1 MWLLITFWRENIS
14 SQKHDKYFMEL
25 NQPTAC
31 GFNISNETVMT
42 FFALCTL
49 KLFFQFFSFF
59 YCINHF
65 TILLLFFIIFNH
77 HRALFVDAK
86 FFLSFRMKH
95 FLFSMSPF
103 SIWIWIIH
111 CRVWNR
117 GILSVIRILTAV
129 RLLPVICILSIIWV
143 LIDVLVVS
151 SSLSLLIRHWA
162 AIPFFFHICLF
173 NNRCDKRNSRH
184 RIFL

>member
-1 MWLLITFWRENIS
+1 MTNIS
-14 SQKHDKYFMEL
+14 WSWI
-25 NQPTAC
+25 NQQDVVSTSAMKQWWLSLHYVLWSC
-31 GFNISNETVMT
+31 
-42 FFALCTL
+42 
-49 KLFFQFFSFF
+49 FFSFS
-59 YCINHF
+59 
-65 TILLLFFIIFNH
+65 
-77 HRALFVDAK
+77 LFVDAK

-173 NNRCDKRNSRH
+173 NNRCDKRNSWH
-184 RIFL
+184 RIFLQLLMIILPSDYDKRFCCCCY